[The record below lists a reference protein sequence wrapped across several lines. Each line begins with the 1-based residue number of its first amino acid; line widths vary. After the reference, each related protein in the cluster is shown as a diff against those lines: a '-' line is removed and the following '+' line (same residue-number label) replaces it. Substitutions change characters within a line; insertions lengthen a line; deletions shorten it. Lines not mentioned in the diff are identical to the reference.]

1 MSNGSVSHLV
11 HRKLLCCF
19 DLGLCLALNDEET
32 HPPGWLT
39 AVFSRVLARSR
50 DGFDARFNWPIRW
63 LGQTLRDMAQNTL
76 QLQRV
81 FGEAFRQL
89 DPKGRRFRL
98 DNADIE
104 VRFYPYA
111 GLHHTIRV
119 RSGRVYVRLS
129 DVFESAP
136 PDVMRALAFLLVARL
151 LSRKAPAAHEKAYR
165 AYAYS
170 PNVLRA
176 SDIAR
181 QKRGRKVI
189 SSARGKVYDLTE
201 LFERINR
208 RYFAGEIEK
217 PVLTWSMR
225 RAKRILGHHDAV
237 HNTITIS
244 KALDARDVP
253 EWFVE
258 YILYHE
264 MLHIKHPA
272 KLINGRRYYHT
283 PAFRSEEQRFP
294 RYQASQEWLDRVVRK
309 QHELRARAA

>member
-1 MSNGSVSHLV
+1 MS
-11 HRKLLCCF
+11 
-19 DLGLCLALNDEET
+19 
-32 HPPGWLT
+32 
-39 AVFSRVLARSR
+39 
-50 DGFDARFNWPIRW
+50 
-63 LGQTLRDMAQNTL
+63 QNSL
-76 QLQRV
+76 HLQRV
-81 FGEAFRQL
+81 FSDAFRNL

-98 DNADIE
+98 NAADIE

-119 RSGRVYVRLS
+119 RSRRVYVRLS
-129 DVFESAP
+129 DIFQSAP
-136 PDVMRALAFLLVARL
+136 QEVIRALAFLLVARL
-151 LSRKAPAAHEKAYR
+151 LSRKAPSAHEKTYR
-165 AYAYS
+165 AYAFS
-170 PNVLRA
+170 AQVLRA

-181 QKRGRKVI
+181 QKRGRKVV
-189 SSARGKVYDLTE
+189 SSAKGKVYDLDQ
-201 LFERINR
+201 LFDRLNR
-208 RYFAGEIEK
+208 RYFDGEIET
-217 PVLTWSMR
+217 PVLTWSKR

-244 KALDARDVP
+244 KALDLREVP

-309 QHELRARAA
+309 NHALRARAA

>member
-1 MSNGSVSHLV
+1 
-11 HRKLLCCF
+11 
-19 DLGLCLALNDEET
+19 
-32 HPPGWLT
+32 
-39 AVFSRVLARSR
+39 
-50 DGFDARFNWPIRW
+50 
-63 LGQTLRDMAQNTL
+63 MAQGTVH
-76 QLQRV
+76 LQRV
-81 FGEAFRQL
+81 FGEAFRLL

-98 DNADIE
+98 ETSDIE

-136 PDVMRALAFLLVARL
+136 PEVIRALAFLLVARL
-151 LSRKAPAAHEKAYR
+151 LSRKAPPAHEKVYR

-170 PNVLRA
+170 PNVMRA

-201 LFERINR
+201 LFERLNR
-208 RYFAGEIEK
+208 LHFAGELER
-217 PVLTWSMR
+217 PVLTWSKR

-244 KALDARDVP
+244 KALDSRDVP

-272 KLINGRRYYHT
+272 KFINGRRYYHT

-294 RYQASQEWLDRVVRK
+294 RYQASQDWLDRVVRRK
-309 QHELRARAA
+309 HQLRARAA

>member
-1 MSNGSVSHLV
+1 
-11 HRKLLCCF
+11 
-19 DLGLCLALNDEET
+19 
-32 HPPGWLT
+32 
-39 AVFSRVLARSR
+39 
-50 DGFDARFNWPIRW
+50 
-63 LGQTLRDMAQNTL
+63 MAQTIFH
-76 QLQRV
+76 LQRV
-81 FGEAFRQL
+81 FSDAFRQL

-98 DNADIE
+98 NTTDIE

-129 DVFESAP
+129 DMFESAP
-136 PDVMRALAFLLVARL
+136 QDVVRALAFLLVARL
-151 LSRKAPAAHEKAYR
+151 LSRKAPPAHEKVYR

-189 SSARGKVYDLTE
+189 SSAQGKVYDLTE
-201 LFERINR
+201 LFDRLNR
-208 RYFAGEIEK
+208 RYFDGEIEK
-217 PVLTWSMR
+217 PVLTWSQR
-225 RAKRILGHHDAV
+225 KARRILGHHDKA

-244 KALDARDVP
+244 KALDSRDVP

-264 MLHIKHPA
+264 ILHIKHPA
-272 KLINGRRYYHT
+272 KIINGRRYYHT

-309 QHELRARAA
+309 NHELRARAA

>member
-1 MSNGSVSHLV
+1 
-11 HRKLLCCF
+11 
-19 DLGLCLALNDEET
+19 
-32 HPPGWLT
+32 
-39 AVFSRVLARSR
+39 
-50 DGFDARFNWPIRW
+50 
-63 LGQTLRDMAQNTL
+63 MAQNTL

-81 FGEAFRQL
+81 FGDAFRQL

-136 PDVMRALAFLLVARL
+136 ADVMCSLAFLLVARL

-208 RYFAGEIEK
+208 RYFDGEIEK
-217 PVLTWSMR
+217 PVLTWSKR

-253 EWFVE
+253 VWFVE

-272 KLINGRRYYHT
+272 KFINGRRYYHT

-309 QHELRARAA
+309 QHQLRARAA